1 MNLDRKPNLLRTLG
15 AGTKA
20 RDGFYQTANVLI
32 VVVISAFIG
41 SYVTQELATPT
52 FPDGMAIALS
62 GTSVVLLAAVGLAV
76 TMSRGEAGRRF
87 LLLAAIILCAASI
100 LLTAT
105 GAGWGKG
112 GSNMGRWLLRT
123 LAVFGA
129 IAAPA
134 WLWARREH
142 LILFANDY
150 PSFLAVLMSRSG
162 LEFIAAFLFGIT
174 IYLLLT
180 HDVLYWDYPRYWD
193 MTSLL
198 HETVRA
204 NGIYDGF
211 KLVVNSLGSEY
222 TRVPAILP
230 AVLTAGVEPISRL
243 DYMLAVT
250 ICYAI
255 PAYLAVGM
263 LSFRLANGVTMR
275 RRISVSR
282 KGAADLVI
290 LAALASIS
298 LAPVFLASY
307 LRNMPDIGGVAIAVA
322 ALFAAYRL
330 IALVVDDVTCEEEQH
345 RNIDLL
351 ATTAMLAYLLA
362 LLFLFRRWYVFFSIG
377 LAASTVIQLAY
388 ELIRSR
394 LPFRIKLRHVVIAVA
409 TSIVVAVSVGGE
421 IAIHWLLT
429 LDRRAYGDMYAS
441 YWHGWQAELFSVL
454 GTMGMLTPAL
464 CCGIAA
470 YLVTHASSRRLLLLL
485 IGASLVALA
494 GFYQI
499 QSMAFHHYYLLMPLV
514 GGMAGAGTM
523 LSWQLFPRSL
533 VVAFMLALG
542 LWNIFFPALGG
553 WSGYFRPEWIS
564 LRPIVRTDAPELKRL
579 GTWLAHRVAP
589 GDRYCVLASS
599 TILNVTLSAGIWQ
612 LDPSDPQLLSL
623 KTKAIHLSEVDTMSG
638 PPPRAI
644 AQCSIVLIG
653 EPLQIHM
660 AAENQQTVI
669 IPAKDILTG
678 SGIGAAFKKLPD
690 EFTLSHGVRVLAY
703 ARIREIAEAELL
715 DLRRRFYESQGSRR
729 SQLMTLF
736 GP

>member
-1 MNLDRKPNLLRTLG
+1 MNLDKKPGLRTLR
-15 AGTKA
+15 AGTKD
-20 RDGFYQTANVLI
+20 RDAFFQAANVLI

-41 SYVTQELATPT
+41 SYVTQELVIPT
-52 FPDGMAIALS
+52 FPNGKAIALRGAS
-62 GTSVVLLAAVGLAV
+62 MVLLAAVGLAAA
-76 TMSRGEAGRRF
+76 MSRGEAGRRF
-87 LLLAAIILCAASI
+87 LMLTATILCAASI
-100 LLTAT
+100 LTIAT

-129 IAAPA
+129 IGAPA
-134 WLWARREH
+134 WLWARRKH
-142 LILFANDY
+142 LTLSGNDY
-150 PSFLAVLMSRSG
+150 PSFLPVLMSRSG
-162 LEFIAAFLFGIT
+162 LEFIAAFLGGIT

-180 HDVLYWDYPRYWD
+180 HDVLYWDYLNYWD
-193 MTSLL
+193 QTSSL
-198 HETVRA
+198 HDVVRL
-204 NGIYDGF
+204 NGLADGL
-211 KLVVNSLGSEY
+211 KLVVNSLASNY
-222 TRVPAILP
+222 TLVPAILP

-250 ICYAI
+250 ICYAV

-275 RRISVSR
+275 RGIVSR
-282 KGAADLVI
+282 KEGADLVI

-322 ALFAAYRL
+322 ALFAAHRL
-330 IALVVDDVTCEEEQH
+330 IALVADDVKCEEDQH

-351 ATTAMLAYLLA
+351 ATTAILTYLLA

-377 LAASTVIQLAY
+377 LSASTVALLAY
-388 ELIRSR
+388 ELMRSR
-394 LPFRIKLRHVVIAVA
+394 LPLGIKLRHVVIAFA

-421 IAIHWLLT
+421 IAIHWLST
-429 LDRRAYGDMYAS
+429 LDRRAYGDLYGS
-441 YWHGWQAELFSVL
+441 YWFGWRVELSHVL
-454 GTMGMLTPAL
+454 GRLGILTPAL

-470 YLVTHASSRRLLLLL
+470 YLFAHTNSRRLLLLL
-485 IGASLVALA
+485 IVASLVAVV

-499 QSMAFHHYYLLMPLV
+499 QSMAPHHYYLLMPLI
-514 GGMAGAGTM
+514 GAMAGAGTI
-523 LSWQLFPRSL
+523 LSWQMFPRLL
-533 VVAFMLALG
+533 VVAVMLALG
-542 LWNIFFPALGG
+542 LWNIFLPALGG
-553 WSGYFRPEWIS
+553 WSGYFRSEGIS

-599 TILNVTLSAGIWQ
+599 AILNVSLSAGIWQ

-623 KTKAIHLSEVDTMSG
+623 KTKALHLSEVDTMSG
-638 PPPRAI
+638 PPPREI
-644 AQCSIVLIG
+644 AQCSVVLIG
-653 EPLQIHM
+653 EPLQIHL

-669 IPAKDILTG
+669 IPAKDLLTA
-678 SGIGAAFKKLPD
+678 SGIGAAFQKLPD